1 MTMPNGFRI
10 AARAVGAFA
19 ILASASA
26 WSGEYTGP
34 GVTKDEIV
42 IGNTAPY
49 SGPVSALGTTIKAA
63 AAYFRKVNDEG
74 GVNGR
79 KIRFI
84 SYDDGYAPPKTVE
97 QTRRLIESD
106 NVLLVFGSLGTPTSA
121 AVQKYLNEKQAPQL
135 FVMSGASRFHDAKG
149 SPWSMGWP
157 LALRSEGAVLAK
169 HLASSPQ
176 KSKLAILY
184 QNDDFGRDL
193 VVGLKDTLGAQA
205 AMIVA
210 EASYDVTA
218 PTIDSQILQLKASG
232 ADAIALFTTPKYSA
246 QAIRKIAELQWKAS
260 VFIPQSS
267 ASAGSVLTPAG
278 LDNSQGVMSWAS
290 YKDPTE
296 AGWKNDPGMKA
307 WLAFMEKYYPEGDKA
322 DISNVVGYLL
332 AKTMVTTF
340 AQAGDDLSR
349 MNVMKQ
355 ATQLRNQSYDMLLPG
370 VVIDTARTA
379 YSPLT
384 QVQMERFAGSSW
396 DRFGAIVGGDKQN

>member
-1 MTMPNGFRI
+1 MPNGLRI
-10 AARAVGAFA
+10 AAGAFA
-19 ILASASA
+19 MLASASA
-26 WSGEYTGP
+26 WGGDYTGP
-34 GVTKDEIV
+34 GVTRDEIV

-49 SGPVSALGTTIKAA
+49 SGPVSALGTTIKSA

-97 QTRRLIESD
+97 QTRRLVESD

-121 AVQKYLNEKQAPQL
+121 AVQKYLNEKQTPQL
-135 FVMSGASRFHDAKG
+135 FVMSGASRFHDAAA

-169 HLASSPQ
+169 HLLGQPQ
-176 KSKLAILY
+176 KAKLAVLY

-193 VVGLKDTLGAQA
+193 LGGLKDALGAQA
-205 AMIVA
+205 GMIVA
-210 EASYDVTA
+210 EASYDVTS
-218 PTIDSQILQLKASG
+218 PTADSQILQLKASG

-246 QAIRKIAELQWKAS
+246 QAVRKVAELQWKAS
-260 VFIPQSS
+260 VFITQSS
-267 ASAGSVLTPAG
+267 ASAGSVLTPAD
-278 LDNSQGVMSWAS
+278 LDNAQGVMSWAS

-307 WLAFMEKYYPEGDKA
+307 WLAFMEKYYPEGDRA

-332 AKTMVTTF
+332 AKTLVATL

-349 MNVMKQ
+349 ANVMKQ
-355 ATQLRNQSYDMLLPG
+355 ATALKTQSYDMLLPG
-370 VVIDTARTA
+370 VVIDTARTP
-379 YSPLT
+379 YFPLT

-396 DRFGAIVGGDKQN
+396 ERFGAIVGGDARE

>member
-1 MTMPNGFRI
+1 MLVGFRTASRI
-10 AARAVGAFA
+10 IGAFA
-19 ILASASA
+19 MLAPACA

-63 AAYFRKVNDEG
+63 AAYFKKVNDEG

-79 KIRFI
+79 KIRFL

-97 QTRRLIESD
+97 QTRRLVESD

-121 AVQKYLNEKQAPQL
+121 AVQKYLNEKQVPQL
-135 FVMSGASRFHDAKG
+135 FVMSGASRFHDAKA

-169 HLASSPQ
+169 HLATMPQ
-176 KSKLAILY
+176 KPKVAVLY

-193 VVGLKDTLGAQA
+193 LGGLKDTLGAQA
-205 AMIVA
+205 GMIVA
-210 EASYDVTA
+210 ESSYDVTA
-218 PTIDSQILQLKASG
+218 PTADSQLLQLKVSG

-246 QAIRKIAELQWKAS
+246 QAIRKIAELQWKAN

-278 LDNSQGVMSWAS
+278 LDNAQGVMSWAS

-296 AGWKNDPGMKA
+296 AGWKDDSGMKA
-307 WLAFMEKYYPEGDKA
+307 WLTFMEKYYPEGDKA

-332 AKTMVTTF
+332 AKTMVATL
-340 AQAGDDLSR
+340 ARAGDDLSR
-349 MNVMKQ
+349 ANVLKQ
-355 ATQLRNQSYDMLLPG
+355 ATQLGNQSYDMLLPG
-370 VVIDTARTA
+370 VTIDTVKTP

-384 QVQMERFAGSSW
+384 QVQMERFVGSSW
-396 DRFGAIVGGDKQN
+396 ERFGAIVGGAQN

>member
-1 MTMPNGFRI
+1 MPVDFRT
-10 AARAVGAFA
+10 ASRAIGAFA
-19 ILASASA
+19 MLASTFA
-26 WSGEYTGP
+26 WGGEFTGP
-34 GVTKDEIV
+34 GVTKDEIA

-97 QTRRLIESD
+97 QTRRLVESD
-106 NVLLVFGSLGTPTSA
+106 DVLLVFGSLGTPTNA
-121 AVQKYLNEKQAPQL
+121 AVQKYLNDKQIPQL
-135 FVMSGASRFHDAKG
+135 FVMSGASRFHDAKA

-169 HLASSPQ
+169 HLATLPQ
-176 KSKLAILY
+176 KPKLAVLY

-193 VVGLKDTLGAQA
+193 LGGLKDTLGPQA
-205 AMIVA
+205 GAIVA
-210 EASYDVTA
+210 EATYDVTA
-218 PTIDSQILQLKASG
+218 PTVDSQLLQLKASG

-278 LDNSQGVMSWAS
+278 LENSQGVMSWAS

-307 WLAFMEKYYPEGDKA
+307 WLAFMEKYYPEGDRA

-332 AKTMVTTF
+332 AKTMAATLT
-340 AQAGDDLSR
+340 QAGDDLSR
-349 MNVMKQ
+349 ANVMKQ
-355 ATQLRNQSYDMLLPG
+355 AAQLKNQTYDMLLPG
-370 VVIDTARTA
+370 VIIDTARTS

-384 QVQMERFAGSSW
+384 QVQMERFTGSSW
-396 DRFGAIVGGDKQN
+396 QRFGAIVGGDLQN

>member
-1 MTMPNGFRI
+1 MVAGINTASRI
-10 AARAVGAFA
+10 IVASAV
-19 ILASASA
+19 LASTCA
-26 WSGEYTGP
+26 WTGEYSGP

-63 AAYFRKVNDEG
+63 GAYFRKVNDEG

-79 KIRFI
+79 KIKFL

-97 QTRRLIESD
+97 QTRRLVESD

-121 AVQKYLNEKQAPQL
+121 AVQKYLNEKQVPQL
-135 FVMSGASRFHDAKG
+135 FVMSGASRFHDAKA

-169 HLASSPQ
+169 HLAAMPQ
-176 KSKLAILY
+176 RPRLAVLY

-193 VVGLKDTLGAQA
+193 LAGLKDTLGGQA
-205 AMIVA
+205 GMIVL

-218 PTIDSQILQLKASG
+218 PTADSQLLQLKATG

-246 QAIRKIAELQWKAS
+246 QAIRKIAELQWKAN

-278 LDNSQGVMSWAS
+278 IDNSQGVMSWAS

-296 AGWKNDPGMKA
+296 AGWKDDPGMKA
-307 WLAFMEKYYPEGDKA
+307 WLAFMEKYYPEGDRA

-332 AKTMVTTF
+332 AKTMVATL

-349 MNVMKQ
+349 ANILKQ
-355 ATQLRNQSYDMLLPG
+355 ATQLTNQSYDMLLPG
-370 VVIDTARTA
+370 VTIDTVKSP

-384 QVQMERFAGSSW
+384 QVQMERFVGSSW
-396 DRFGAIVGGDKQN
+396 QRFGPIVGGDAKN

>member
-1 MTMPNGFRI
+1 MRDTCRI
-10 AARAVGAFA
+10 ASLAVGALA
-19 ILASASA
+19 MLASSA
-26 WSGEYTGP
+26 AFAGEYTGP

-97 QTRRLIESD
+97 QTRRLVESD
-106 NVLLVFGSLGTPTSA
+106 NVLLVFGSLGSPTSA
-121 AVQKYLNEKQAPQL
+121 AVQKYLNDKKVPQL
-135 FVMSGASRFHDAKG
+135 FVMSGASRFHDPKG
-149 SPWSMGWP
+149 APWSMGWP
-157 LALRSEGAVLAK
+157 LALRAEGAVLAK
-169 HLASSPQ
+169 HLLGATDKP
-176 KSKLAILY
+176 KLAVLY

-193 VVGLKDTLGAQA
+193 LGGLKDTLGRQA
-205 AMIVA
+205 GLVA
-210 EASYDVTA
+210 AVASYDVPA

-246 QAIRKIAELQWKAS
+246 QAIRKIAELQWKAR

-278 LDNSQGVMSWAS
+278 LENAQGVMSWAS

-296 AGWKNDPGMKA
+296 AGWKDDAGMKA
-307 WLAFMEKYYPEGDKA
+307 WLAFMEKYFPEGDRA

-332 AKTMVTTF
+332 AKTLVATL

-349 MNVMKQ
+349 ANVMKQ
-355 ATQLRNQSYDMLLPG
+355 ATLLRNQTYDMLLPG
-370 VVIDTARTA
+370 VTIDTVRTPYA
-379 YSPLT
+379 PLT
-384 QVQMERFAGSSW
+384 QVQMERFAGKSW
-396 DRFGAIVGGDKQN
+396 ERFGTIFDGDARN

>member
-1 MTMPNGFRI
+1 MRDTCRI
-10 AARAVGAFA
+10 ASLAVGALA
-19 ILASASA
+19 MLASSA
-26 WSGEYTGP
+26 AFAGDYTGP

-49 SGPVSALGTTIKAA
+49 SGPVSALGTTIKSA
-63 AAYFRKVNDEG
+63 AAYFKKVNDEG

-97 QTRRLIESD
+97 QTRRLVESD
-106 NVLLVFGSLGTPTSA
+106 NVLLIFGSLGTPTSA
-121 AVQKYLNEKQAPQL
+121 AAQKYLNDKQVPQL
-135 FVMSGASRFHDAKG
+135 FVMSGASRFHDPKTAA
-149 SPWSMGWP
+149 WSMGWP
-157 LALRSEGAVLAK
+157 LALRTEGAVLAK
-169 HLASSPQ
+169 HLSDMKQ
-176 KSKLAILY
+176 KPKLAVLY

-193 VVGLKDTLGAQA
+193 LGGLKDKLGSHAD
-205 AMIVA
+205 IVA
-210 EASYDVTA
+210 TEASYDVTA
-218 PTIDSQILQLKASG
+218 PTVDSQILQLKASG
-232 ADAIALFTTPKYSA
+232 ADTIALFTTPKYSA
-246 QAIRKIAELQWKAS
+246 QAIRKIAELQWKAR

-278 LDNSQGVMSWAS
+278 IDNAQGVMSWAS

-296 AGWKNDPGMKA
+296 AGWKDDSGMKA
-307 WLAFMEKYYPEGDKA
+307 WLAFMEKYYPEGDRA

-332 AKTMVTTF
+332 AKTMVATL

-349 MNVMKQ
+349 ANVMKQ

-370 VVIDTARTA
+370 VTIDTVRAP

-384 QVQMERFAGSSW
+384 QVQMERFSGKSW
-396 DRFGAIVGGDKQN
+396 ERFGTIFDGDAKN

>member
-1 MTMPNGFRI
+1 MRDTCRI
-10 AARAVGAFA
+10 ASLAIGALAMLAASAAFA
-19 ILASASA
+19 
-26 WSGEYTGP
+26 GEYTGP

-63 AAYFRKVNDEG
+63 AAYFRKVNDGG

-79 KIRFI
+79 KIRFV

-97 QTRRLIESD
+97 QTRRLVESD
-106 NVLLVFGSLGTPTSA
+106 DVLLIFGSLGTPTSA
-121 AVQKYLNEKQAPQL
+121 AVQKYLNDKQVPQL
-135 FVMSGASRFHDAKG
+135 FVMSGASRFHDPKVA
-149 SPWSMGWP
+149 PWSMGWP
-157 LALRSEGAVLAK
+157 LALRAEGAVLAK
-169 HLASSPQ
+169 HIAAMKEKP
-176 KSKLAILY
+176 KLAVLY

-193 VVGLKDTLGAQA
+193 LGGLKDTLGSQA
-205 AMIVA
+205 GLVAA

-218 PTIDSQILQLKASG
+218 PTVDSQILQLKASG
-232 ADAIALFTTPKYSA
+232 ANAIALFTTPKYSA

-267 ASAGSVLTPAG
+267 ASAGSVLNPAG
-278 LDNSQGVMSWAS
+278 IDNAQGVMSWAS

-296 AGWKNDPGMKA
+296 ASWKDDSGMKA
-307 WLAFMEKYYPEGDKA
+307 WLAFMEKYYPEGDRA

-332 AKTMVTTF
+332 AKTMVATL

-349 MNVMKQ
+349 ANVMKQ

-370 VVIDTARTA
+370 VTIDTLRTP

-384 QVQMERFAGSSW
+384 QVQMERFSGKSW
-396 DRFGAIVGGDKQN
+396 ERFGSVLDGDAKN